1 MSCSYGL
8 LFEPCNRVVV
18 LVSRFVVCTIA
29 STFYTRRGKD
39 EVEKRGFPDAAPTK
53 SECNRTTATSGRSTH
68 GHAVKRKLHARIVSE
83 TPCALTLVARA
94 INTEYGIGTPIL
106 GCHFRHPFLYVLWD
120 VSSDTVSVVWS

>member
-18 LVSRFVVCTIA
+18 LVSRFVVCTI
-29 STFYTRRGKD
+29 SMRD
-39 EVEKRGFPDAAPTK
+39 
-53 SECNRTTATSGRSTH
+53 
-68 GHAVKRKLHARIVSE
+68 

-120 VSSDTVSVVWS
+120 VSSDTGLGCLVLTP